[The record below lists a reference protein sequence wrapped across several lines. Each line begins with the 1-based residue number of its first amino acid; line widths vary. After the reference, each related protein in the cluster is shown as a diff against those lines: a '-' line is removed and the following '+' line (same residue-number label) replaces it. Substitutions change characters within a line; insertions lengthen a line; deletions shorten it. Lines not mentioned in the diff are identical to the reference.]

1 MKNVKTGLLT
11 LVSVLGIAGAFA
23 KAKPTGTTYYAKT
36 DGAGSFV
43 WTTVHPSNTVYV
55 CLAASLAYCTIVT
68 NGTSYVPVNGQAPDP
83 SKITHNPS
91 TNSLFKFKP

>member
-23 KAKPTGTTYYAKT
+23 KAKPTGTTYFAKT

-43 WTTVHPSNTVYV
+43 WTTVRPSNTVYV
-55 CLAASLAYCTIVT
+55 CLANPTPYCTILT
-68 NGTSYVPVNGQAPDP
+68 NGTGYVPTNGQAPDP
-83 SKITHNPS
+83 LKISTHTS
-91 TNSLFKFKP
+91 AKSLFVFIP